1 MMKKNQIIRISGQL
15 GGTLFRQEA
24 RQKGEKLGLTGHAQ
38 IEPEGDLRID
48 AEGEPDALDEFVNWC
63 KTGPNGTN
71 VRSVHVDDG
80 PVQGFDRFMEMR

>member
-1 MMKKNQIIRISGQL
+1 MKKNQIIRISGQL

-38 IEPEGDLRID
+38 IEPEGELRID

-63 KTGPNGTN
+63 KKGPEGTK
-71 VRSVHVDDG
+71 VQGVQVADG
-80 PVQGFDRFMEMR
+80 PLQGFDRFMEMR